1 MRSIRTLLTIAA
13 ATTLGAASFSP
24 AAAQAGNYAAAP
36 RATYADPIVRTLA
49 TYRFA
54 SARVTGMPFEVTIA
68 DSAGTLV
75 GSYRLRGSATQ
86 RPMIVTTTGSD
97 LVLQGATPHG
107 VLTIRL
113 DDQNGG
119 ADTAITGHWWLGNQ
133 EGDLTG
139 RVTR

>member
-54 SARVTGMPFEVTIA
+54 TAHVSGMPFEVTIA

-75 GSYRLRGSATQ
+75 GTYRAHGSAAPQ
-86 RPMIVTTTGSD
+86 PMIVTSTGAD
-97 LVLQGATPHG
+97 LVLQGTTPHG
-107 VLTIRL
+107 VLTLRL
-113 DDQNGG
+113 DNQNGG
-119 ADTAITGHWWLGNQ
+119 SDSAITGHWWLGNQ